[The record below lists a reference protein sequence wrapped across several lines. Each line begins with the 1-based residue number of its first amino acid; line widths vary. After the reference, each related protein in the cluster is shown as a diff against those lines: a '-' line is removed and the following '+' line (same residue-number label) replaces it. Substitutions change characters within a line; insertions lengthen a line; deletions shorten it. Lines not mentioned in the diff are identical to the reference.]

1 MFNKRSLIIFLIILS
16 LFNFT
21 VITATAQVVP
31 VNKLGAV
38 EVLLYGQPSE
48 KSLIERVETLE
59 ETLYQTEQEG
69 SLIER
74 TNKIY
79 NYVLGNNG
87 KPSLLFNLNGLEWSL
102 TTDITQDTI
111 VNKVKRLER
120 KVFGQVKD
128 GPLMDRI
135 NYLLE
140 ITFPEKNVP
149 FKKVN
154 IPNDKLI
161 KIKIFD
167 KVSSISSKTGDKIR
181 FEVAQDVYIDSKLVI
196 PSGSTGIM
204 EISQVEKSGNLG
216 KEGEINLEFSK
227 VMSLDGS
234 EINVDLQKEAKLM
247 NDSQQ
252 LALGASILGAAVLG
266 PVGLVAG
273 YFVKG
278 KEEVLPKGSEI
289 YVQTVHNKSVYG
301 LDID

>member
-31 VNKLGAV
+31 FTKLWAV

-48 KSLIERVETLE
+48 KSLIERVEKLE
-59 ETLYQTEQEG
+59 ETLYQTEQKG